1 MNTNKYKSISIIN
14 IMATL
19 FEREPVGG
27 AKKDGPV
34 EGKRVYN
41 VYVKTMLHQKIA
53 LKITEIGKNV
63 KQNLEKQVVARNEGR
78 CIAQGYIKPNSV
90 AIQSYSCGKVREQK
104 VEFDVIFECL
114 LCHPVKD
121 MMLECKVKDVTLA
134 GIHAIVKDA
143 DSDNEPITVF
153 LAKDHHHGNRTFAE
167 IKEDQTIVVRVI
179 GVRYE
184 LNDPVITVLAVI

>member
-1 MNTNKYKSISIIN
+1 
-14 IMATL
+14 MATQL
-19 FEREPVGG
+19 NQHDMDGG
-27 AKKDGPV
+27 ANKDKP
-34 EGKRVYN
+34 EGKRIYN

-53 LKITEIGKNV
+53 LKITEVGKNV
-63 KQNLEKQVVARNEGR
+63 KQNLEKQIISRNEGR

-90 AIQSYSCGKVREQK
+90 AIQSYSCGKVREQR

-121 MMLECKVKDVTLA
+121 MMLECKVKDITLA
-134 GIHAIVKDA
+134 GIHAIVKDV

-153 LAKDHHHGNRTFAE
+153 LAKDHHHGNRVFAE
-167 IKEDQTIVVRVI
+167 VKEDQTIVVRVI

-184 LNDPVITVLAVI
+184 LNDPVITVLAVL

>member
-1 MNTNKYKSISIIN
+1 
-14 IMATL
+14 MATL
-19 FEREPVGG
+19 FESEHHGGG
-27 AKKDGPV
+27 AKKDEPV

>member
-1 MNTNKYKSISIIN
+1 
-14 IMATL
+14 MATL
-19 FEREPVGG
+19 LYNNNNTNNDFEYDQMEGG
-27 AKKDGPV
+27 ANDGKK

-41 VYVKTMLHQKIA
+41 VYIKTLLHQKIA
-53 LKITEIGKNV
+53 LKITEVGKNV
-63 KQNLEKQVVARNEGR
+63 KQNLEKQIIARNEGH

-90 AIQSYSCGKVREQK
+90 SVQSYSCGKVREQR

-134 GIHAIVKDA
+134 GIHAFVKDP

-153 LAKDHHHGNRTFAE
+153 LAKDHHLGNRAFSE
-167 IKEDQTIVVRVI
+167 ITEDQTIVVRVI